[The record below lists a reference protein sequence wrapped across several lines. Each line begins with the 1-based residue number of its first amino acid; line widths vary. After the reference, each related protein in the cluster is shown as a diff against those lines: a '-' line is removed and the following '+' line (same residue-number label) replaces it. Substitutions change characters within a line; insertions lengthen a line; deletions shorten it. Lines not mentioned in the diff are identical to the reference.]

1 MSEGYTTN
9 TPAYVTIPEALHSMA
24 KQFSEAL
31 EILGNRIERI
41 SDKVDKLPDRDRL
54 FDIELALRRLESD
67 SEEGFYQMHSDIK
80 SIRSKTITHAEVMLD
95 ELDDITPES
104 WLEECG
110 ASQRA
115 INCVV
120 NDPHIH
126 DGRRHSVVTYVEY
139 WRWEFTERFFERK
152 RNVGKKTAK
161 ELFKI
166 FLPIQRLVKD
176 LRNAESLEGTA
187 QVMLNHYPLAKKGHC
202 SETFKDLYAAKCL
215 CIGHYMERQKR

>member
-24 KQFSEAL
+24 KQFNEAL

-41 SDKVDKLPDRDRL
+41 SDKVDRLPARDEF
-54 FDIELALRRLESD
+54 FDIEQSLRRLESD
-67 SEEGFYQMHSDIK
+67 SEKGFYQMHSDIK

-95 ELDDITPES
+95 ELDNITPES
-104 WLEECG
+104 WLKKCG

-115 INCVV
+115 INCVF
-120 NDPHIH
+120 NDPHLH
-126 DGRRHSVVTYVEY
+126 DGRRHSVVTYVER
-139 WRWEFTERFFERK
+139 WSWEFTEEFFERK

-161 ELFKI
+161 ELLKI

-187 QVMLNHYPLAKKGHC
+187 QVMLNHYPLAKEVFC
-202 SETFKDLYAAKCL
+202 SETFEDLYEAKCV
-215 CIGHYMERQKR
+215 CIGYYMRRQKR